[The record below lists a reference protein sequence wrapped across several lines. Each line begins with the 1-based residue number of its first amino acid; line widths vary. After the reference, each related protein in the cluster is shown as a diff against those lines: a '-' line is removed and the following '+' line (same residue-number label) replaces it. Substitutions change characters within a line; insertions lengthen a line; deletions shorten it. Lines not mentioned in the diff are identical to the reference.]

1 MRVVAGAAP
10 PDDLPRGAV
19 STIGNYDG
27 LHRGQRAVLERVVA
41 RARELASPAALV
53 TFDPHPLVVLDPARA
68 PRRLSS
74 RRQREAL
81 LAATGLDLVWEIPF
95 DAELAELE
103 AEAFVRRYLAD
114 GLGLSELWV
123 GRSFAFG
130 AGRRGDLD
138 LLSRL
143 GAELGFRAHGL
154 EERREGER
162 IISSTRIREALE
174 AGDPELAAEL
184 LGRPFALDGIVD
196 RGEQLGR
203 RIGWPTANLRRA
215 EPGLLLP
222 ADGVYAARLVD
233 GARSLPGVANLGVR
247 PTRGSGGERR
257 VEIHLFDVD
266 EDLYERRVEIQFL
279 RRLRPERRF
288 DGLEA
293 LQSQIRRDAAAAREF
308 FGRSDG

>member
-1 MRVVAGAAP
+1 MRVVAAGAP

-19 STIGNYDG
+19 VTIGNYDG
-27 LHRGQRAVLERVVA
+27 LHLGQRAVLERVVG
-41 RARELASPAALV
+41 RARELGAPSALV

-68 PRRLSS
+68 PRRLTS

-81 LAATGLDLVWEIPF
+81 LDEAGLDLVWEIPF
-95 DAELAELE
+95 TAELAAVE
-103 AEAFVRRYLAD
+103 ADAFVRRFLAR
-114 GLGLSELWV
+114 GLGFREVWV
-123 GRSFAFG
+123 GESFAFG
-130 AGRRGDLD
+130 ARRGGNLA
-138 LLSRL
+138 LLERL
-143 GAELGFRAHGL
+143 GEELGFRANGL
-154 EERREGER
+154 PERTEGEGA
-162 IISSTRIREALE
+162 ISSTRIRRSLEEGHPDEA
-174 AGDPELAAEL
+174 AVL
-184 LGRPFALDGIVD
+184 LGRPFALDGTIV

-233 GARSLPGVANLGVR
+233 AGRSLPGVANLGVR

-266 EDLYERRVEIQFL
+266 EDLYDRRVEIQFL

-293 LQSQIRRDAAAAREF
+293 LQAQIRRDAEAAREF
-308 FGRSDG
+308 FGRSHG